1 MSSELCGSEAW
12 SVCKTIT
19 YQIWVLLLDNSG
31 FQVHLLWDVQVLL
44 PSPDI
49 LHPCRRAGITVKLMF
64 LSTFYMIYND
74 MQWYATICNDMQS
87 YVMIY
92 NDIQWYT
99 TIYNDIQWD
108 AMMPSDEYKTQA
120 SAWLAV
126 LCVVWIF
133 SYILEVSNV
142 TFTITTITIL
152 TTNGGPPSPSSP
164 SVSTCCC
171 DLGLSDNI
179 PAQRTRR
186 RKVRIQNKRFL
197 STKTLSLSSA
207 QIKHSFISK

>member
-87 YVMIY
+87 YVIIC

-99 TIYNDIQWD
+99 LIYNEMQWCHHMNIKPRRVLGLPYFVLSGYSPIFLRS
-108 AMMPSDEYKTQA
+108 ALSPLPS
-120 SAWLAV
+120 
-126 LCVVWIF
+126 
-133 SYILEVSNV
+133 
-142 TFTITTITIL
+142 
-152 TTNGGPPSPSSP
+152 PPSPSSP
-164 SVSTCCC
+164 PMVVHHRHPHHQCQLVVAT
-171 DLGLSDNI
+171 
-179 PAQRTRR
+179 
-186 RKVRIQNKRFL
+186 
-197 STKTLSLSSA
+197 
-207 QIKHSFISK
+207 